1 MTSRITIRKPDDWHL
16 HVRDGAMLKAV
27 MPFTARHFGRAILM
41 PNLIPPVTTTK
52 DAVAYRERVMAALP
66 KGSTFQPLMTC
77 YLTDDTN
84 PEDVERGFKAGV
96 FTGVKLYPA
105 NATTNSA
112 AGVTDYRKVMPVLE
126 RMEKIGMPFLMH
138 GEDVDPEI
146 DIFDREAMFIER
158 YLSKWTRQFPGLR
171 FILEHLSSKDGVDFV
186 RSAAPQ
192 VGGTITPYHLILT
205 RTDWLGWGLKPYMY
219 CMPVIKTAK
228 DRAALRKAATSG
240 EPCYFLGTDSA
251 PHPMAKKLAVNGI
264 PGLFNAPVAIE
275 TTPRYS
281 RRKVHSTGSKLLLR
295 STARS
300 TIACRPTRSG
310 SRSKR
315 PRGLRPRRSRSRG
328 RTRRRWSI
336 AAAKRSSGRLWP
348 VEISACHGKRKRGMD
363 GRHQTP
369 AHNPLASAGD
379 AAPRFRSASS
389 MTAEAAAARNGEI
402 GS

>member
-1 MTSRITIRKPDDWHL
+1 VTALPAARSDIITRITIRKPDDWHL

-41 PNLIPPVTTTK
+41 PNLIPPVITTK

-66 KGSTFQPLMTC
+66 AGSTFKPLMTC
-77 YLTDDTN
+77 YLTDDTD
-84 PEDVERGFKAGV
+84 PHDVERGFKEGV

-112 AGVTDYRKVMPVLE
+112 AGVTDYRKIMPVLE

-138 GEDVDPEI
+138 GEDVDPDI

-186 RSAAPQ
+186 RNAAPQ
-192 VGGTITPYHLILT
+192 VGGTITPYHMILT
-205 RTDWLGWGLKPYMY
+205 RTDWLGWGFKPYMY

-240 EPCYFLGTDSA
+240 ESCYFLGTDSA
-251 PHPMAKKLAVNGI
+251 PHPMAKKLAMNGI

-275 TTPRYS
+275 TYA
-281 RRKVHSTGSKLLLR
+281 KVFEEEGALDQLEAFASLNGPKHYRLPPNEERITLEKAAWTAPEDVKVEGPDDKALVYRGGETIEWKVVGS
-295 STARS
+295 
-300 TIACRPTRSG
+300 
-310 SRSKR
+310 
-315 PRGLRPRRSRSRG
+315 
-328 RTRRRWSI
+328 
-336 AAAKRSSGRLWP
+336 
-348 VEISACHGKRKRGMD
+348 
-363 GRHQTP
+363 
-369 AHNPLASAGD
+369 
-379 AAPRFRSASS
+379 
-389 MTAEAAAARNGEI
+389 
-402 GS
+402 